1 MLQKPWKCPS
11 ACAFAIPGSLP
22 SHILSGNQMRPL
34 RALSNMHM
42 AAPRKPTKQEGMSPS
57 PGIPSQV
64 SRPTMIS
71 ATGAQPVA
79 TTGRSRAWLL
89 GHWLL
94 PRLPTAM
101 SGSAWRPHQNQGCSR
116 GSVFWVPLSPWPA
129 ARGQLPGPLEQA
141 SLFLPDMVVGKQAL
155 LVRGMVSLL
164 LCVTHL
170 HLTGKGETGR
180 GRGYLDNFKVKQERL
195 RKHKS

>member
-101 SGSAWRPHQNQGCSR
+101 SGCAWRPHQNQGCST
-116 GSVFWVPLSPWPA
+116 GSVFWVLLSPWPA
-129 ARGQLPGPLEQA
+129 ARGQLPGPLE
-141 SLFLPDMVVGKQAL
+141 QAL

-180 GRGYLDNFKVKQERL
+180 GRGYLDHFKVKQERL